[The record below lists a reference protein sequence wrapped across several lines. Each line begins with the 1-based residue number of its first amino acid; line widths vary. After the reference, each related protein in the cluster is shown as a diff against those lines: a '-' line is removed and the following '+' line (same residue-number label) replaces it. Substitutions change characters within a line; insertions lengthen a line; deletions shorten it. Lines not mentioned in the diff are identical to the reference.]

1 MKFQFNIFLAALG
14 LAFILEGFPYFLAP
28 GAVKRMLVRM
38 LDVQPSLLRLLGFVS
53 MAAGLI
59 LVALARLIGQ

>member
-14 LAFILEGFPYFLAP
+14 LAFILEGLPYFLAP

-38 LDVQPSLLRLLGFVS
+38 LNVQPSSLRLVGLGS

-59 LVALARLIGQ
+59 LVALARFFG

>member
-1 MKFQFNIFLAALG
+1 MNFQFNIFLAALG

-38 LDVQPSLLRLLGFVS
+38 QDVQPSTLRLFGLVS

-59 LVALARLIGQ
+59 LVALARFLG

>member
-14 LAFILEGFPYFLAP
+14 LALIIESFPYFLAP

-38 LDVQPSLLRLLGFVS
+38 LEVQPSSLRLFGFAGMV
-53 MAAGLI
+53 AGLV
-59 LVALARLIGQ
+59 LVALARFLG